1 MYCYNCG
8 SPISEEALRQ
18 KIGCC
23 SVCGAPIMAGNNNGG
38 YRQPRGV
45 PYAPPYPQQPV
56 APAGTQTAAADGKE
70 KKALVIVLSV
80 VIGALLLVAVL
91 LMVRVFTDG
100 EGKNTE
106 NRNAAASETVPAT
119 AEEKTPPATE
129 APPPAKYAPGTYK
142 NVTQSTVNLRAA
154 PSAYSARLLMVG
166 WSQVITVTE
175 VYEDTAVS
183 DETLRWWGKTNVSG
197 YDGWVALYYFAK
209 IG

>member
-1 MYCYNCG
+1 MYCYQCG

-23 SVCGAPIMAGNNNGG
+23 SVCGAPIHAGNNNGG
-38 YRQPRGV
+38 RRQNSGN
-45 PYAPPYPQQPV
+45 PYSPPYPPQTV
-56 APAGTQTAAADGKE
+56 TPAGTQTATADGKE
-70 KKALVIVLSV
+70 KKTLIIVLSV
-80 VIGALLLVAVL
+80 IIGALVLVAVL
-91 LMVRVFTDG
+91 LMARVFTDTG
-100 EGKNTE
+100 GRKTGSE
-106 NRNAAASETVPAT
+106 NAAASESAPT
-119 AEEKTPPATE
+119 AAEPETQAATE